1 MTAPT
6 VIAGSQHAHEGP
18 LLPVEVVEDIV
29 RNCISDVDAQDAG
42 HLRLVCRKFNDL
54 ALQMRPGP
62 RRPLFFATI
71 RICEPEHQH
80 FTTATHGDLVG
91 RAVRR
96 FSQLRRPI
104 LFRVHIALARV
115 AHRSEA
121 LHVLFRFVVENM
133 DRIFDLAI
141 VCPSY
146 VLDSSSVLERALVE
160 TAAPKL
166 LTEIVSAS
174 ASPDMVR
181 ALCRRAS
188 SKLRSFSLWT
198 SQFPTVPSQTQTQ
211 FTGVAYASIACGRL
225 LIRQQVRTACT
236 VFPALSELHVF
247 LSLAHG
253 ASNQVSAVPGRFVL
267 PTTITRFVAR
277 IQCDKDFN
285 ALSLA
290 LDVSNVAFV
299 VYQCYSI
306 INFISSADVID
317 FLVAFNG
324 LSISVDESRSS
335 GQSVGVSARIS
346 SLTEHRRRQ
355 YSVRSHPCLDAIL
368 WVEHVLLA
376 CLPFAVRISVTAGP
390 YMASVLMNSAHL
402 ARLEV
407 VVIRVPD
414 AVSQHP
420 SMVELNLPSLRHIW
434 VVSACAY
441 RVKAPPMLPDALRRM
456 FRKSVCCSLAFE
468 AVDVDHQ
475 DRILIQNAIPTVR
488 FG

>member
-1 MTAPT
+1 MTVAT
-6 VIAGSQHAHEGP
+6 VIADSQHADGGL
-18 LLPVEVVEDIV
+18 LLPVEVVEDFV
-29 RNCISDVDAQDAG
+29 CNYISDVDAQDAG
-42 HLRLVCRKFNDL
+42 HLHLVCRNFNHL
-54 ALQMRPGP
+54 ALRMRPGP

-71 RICEPEHQH
+71 RICEPEPQH
-80 FTTATHGDLVG
+80 FTTATHGGIVG
-91 RAVRR
+91 RAVCR
-96 FSQLRRPI
+96 FLQLCRPI

-115 AHRSEA
+115 AHPSEA
-121 LHVLFRFVVENM
+121 LHVLFKFVIENM

-146 VLDSSSVLERALVE
+146 ILDRSSVLERALVE
-160 TAAPKL
+160 TAAPNL

-174 ASPDMVR
+174 ASPDMVH
-181 ALCRRAS
+181 ALCGRAS

-198 SQFPTVPSQTQTQ
+198 SQFPTVPSQTQ
-211 FTGVAYASIACGRL
+211 FTGVVYASIACGRL

-236 VFPALSELHVF
+236 VFPVLSELHVF
-247 LSLAHG
+247 LSLAHS
-253 ASNQVSAVPGRFVL
+253 ASNQVSAISGRFVL
-267 PTTITRFVAR
+267 PTTVTRFVAR
-277 IQCDKDFN
+277 IQCNKDFN

-306 INFISSADVID
+306 IDFISSANNID

-346 SLTEHRRRQ
+346 SLMEHRRRH
-355 YSVRSHPCLDAIL
+355 YSVRSHPSLRAIL
-368 WVEHVLLA
+368 WVENILLV
-376 CLPFAVRISVTAGP
+376 CLPFAVSISITP
-390 YMASVLMNSAHL
+390 EQYMASVLANSAHL

-407 VVIRVPD
+407 VVIHVPD
-414 AVSQHP
+414 AVSQYP
-420 SMVELNLPSLRHIW
+420 SMVELNLPSLHHIW

-456 FRKSVCCSLAFE
+456 FGSRSVVHWCL
-468 AVDVDHQ
+468 
-475 DRILIQNAIPTVR
+475 RP
-488 FG
+488 